1 MTKYRVHKNPFKAS
15 DFEIVEADTI
25 TESGSYTQ
33 LLLDGKVVLAVPTS
47 LVTKIKAEPE
57 S

>member
-1 MTKYRVHKNPFKAS
+1 MTTYRVHKNPFKAN

-33 LLLDGKVVLAVPTS
+33 FLLDGKVVLAVPTS
-47 LVTKIKAEPE
+47 LVTNIKVEPE
-57 S
+57 T